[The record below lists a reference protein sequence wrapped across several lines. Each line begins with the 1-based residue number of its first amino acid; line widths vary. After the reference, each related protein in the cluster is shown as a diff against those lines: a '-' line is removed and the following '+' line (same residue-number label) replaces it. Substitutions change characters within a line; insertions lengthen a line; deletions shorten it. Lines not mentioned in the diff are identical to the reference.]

1 MKKNLL
7 NLLTIIGF
15 MVAFAACKGD
25 DTDNPNVI
33 KDDQGIKIEISWS
46 NNATDPTVNT
56 SLELN
61 VKDGFLSVFSTN
73 NWHSFGSV
81 EIQNG
86 SLNNGTY
93 ALDVQVDAIDR
104 LTNYKITVTGL
115 ASGKVYVSDFGP
127 INANDLFVTLEPL
140 TLTVSGS
147 KYTISN

>member
-1 MKKNLL
+1 MVKSQGSIAGIQHQKSTFMKKNLF
-7 NLLTIIGF
+7 NLLTILGLMI
-15 MVAFAACKGD
+15 AFTACSGD

-33 KDDQGIKIEISWS
+33 KDEQGIKIEISWS
-46 NNATDPTVNT
+46 NNATDPTDGT

-115 ASGKVYVSDFGP
+115 ASGKV
-127 INANDLFVTLEPL
+127 
-140 TLTVSGS
+140 
-147 KYTISN
+147 